1 MKEQDPIE
9 LHIDEL
15 HPDGY
20 SLSTQHGMA
29 VFGALPGE
37 TVIAKPFT
45 RRRKRIF
52 ARTLSVTVSAP
63 ERVKPACSAADNCGG
78 CSFQHFDPESQIE
91 FKQAYVIGLCSANKP
106 AEVMA
111 PLCGAVK
118 GYRTKA
124 RLGVKYVSKKARVLV
139 GFREKM
145 SPFVAEID
153 RCEVLKEPV
162 GELLPELGKLI
173 GELSCPSAIP
183 QIEVAVGDEEVALV
197 LRHLQPLLME
207 DIRKLKEFANLRGL
221 SFYLQPDKPESAWK
235 ICPPDGPD
243 RLYYTLPSVGL
254 KFGFHPLDFVQVN
267 ADMNCKLVAKA
278 MELLELEANDRVVDA
293 FCGIGNF
300 SLAIAQHAAHVLGLE
315 VSASGID
322 RAQENARLNGVENC
336 VFEHADLLADDLDI
350 FMLGDANKLLL
361 DPPRTGAESLVKK
374 LASSKVERVVY
385 VSCNP
390 HTLARDTQVLVENGY
405 QFEKAGVL
413 DMFPHTT
420 HIESIAVFSRQTS

>member
-1 MKEQDPIE
+1 MKQQDPIE

-20 SLSTQHGMA
+20 GFSEQHGMA

-45 RRRKRIF
+45 RRRKKIF
-52 ARTLSVTVSAP
+52 ARTLSVAVSARD
-63 ERVKPACSAADNCGG
+63 RVKPVCSAADNCGG
-78 CSFQHFDPESQIE
+78 CSFQHFDPEAQIE
-91 FKQAYVIGLCSANKP
+91 FKQAYMIGLFGANKP
-106 AEVMA
+106 AEVMD
-111 PLCGAVK
+111 PLCGAGE

-153 RCEVLKEPV
+153 HCKVLKEPV
-162 GELLPELGKLI
+162 GGLLPELGILV

-197 LRHLQPLLME
+197 LRHLEPLLTD
-207 DIRKLKEFANLRGL
+207 DIRKLNEFASERDL
-221 SFYLQPDKPESAWK
+221 SLYLQPGNPESTWK
-235 ICPPDGPD
+235 ICPPEGPD
-243 RLYYTLPSVGL
+243 RLYYTLPSAGL
-254 KFGFHPLDFVQVN
+254 TFGFHPLDFVQVN
-267 ADMNCKLVAKA
+267 ADMNRKLVDKA
-278 MELLELEANDRVVDA
+278 LELMELEANDRVVDA

-300 SLAIAQHAAHVLGLE
+300 SLAIAQHVTDVLGLE
-315 VSASGID
+315 VSASGVD
-322 RAQENARLNGVENC
+322 RAWENARLNCVENC
-336 VFEHADLLADDLDI
+336 VFEHADLLTEDLDI
-350 FMLGDANKLLL
+350 SMLGGANKLLL

-374 LASSKVERVVY
+374 LATSKVERVVY